1 MKFADHRRTGRPES
15 GGRRPPNPLALRVGF
30 IGFGTVARAV
40 QTGIKRGDAGSTE
53 LVAALVRRQPADLSD
68 DLLITNDREA
78 FLSAGL
84 DLVVELAGQEA
95 IEQHGE
101 AVLARGIDFL
111 VISVGALADD
121 DLHGRLRAAAVENG
135 SRLLLPSGAIAGL
148 DAIASASIGG
158 LDEVTITTRKPVE
171 ALRTGTDRDDALA
184 QVQTEAALL
193 YEGPARHAVKHYPAN
208 VNVAAALSLA
218 GIGFDKTYVR
228 VYADPSVTRNTHDV
242 LARGWFGELRLTIQN
257 IPTENP
263 KTGRITAL
271 SVLKALRNLTASE
284 VLVG

>member
-1 MKFADHRRTGRPES
+1 MKPAEQRKAKLP
-15 GGRRPPNPLALRVGF
+15 LRVGF

-40 QTGIKRGDAGSTE
+40 QAGMKRGDAGAST
-53 LVAALVRRQPADLSD
+53 LAAALVRRQPVASEEDF
-68 DLLITNDREA
+68 LITNDREA
-78 FLSAGL
+78 FLSSGL
-84 DLVVELAGQEA
+84 DVVVELAGQEA
-95 IEQHGE
+95 VEQHGE
-101 AVLARGIDFL
+101 TVLARGIDFL

-121 DLHGRLRAAAVENG
+121 DLHSRLRTAAEANR
-135 SRLLLPSGAIAGL
+135 SRLLMPSGAIAGL
-148 DAIASASIGG
+148 DAISSASLGG
-158 LDEVTITTRKPVE
+158 LEEVTITTRKPVE
-171 ALRTGTDRDDALA
+171 ALRTGTDRDHALA
-184 QVQTEAALL
+184 EVQSEASLL

-218 GIGFDKTYVR
+218 GIGFDRTYVR

-271 SVLKALRNLTASE
+271 SVMKALSNLTASE

>member
-1 MKFADHRRTGRPES
+1 MKFAEQRKAGK
-15 GGRRPPNPLALRVGF
+15 ALKVGF
-30 IGFGTVARAV
+30 IGFGTVAKAV
-40 QTGIKRGDAGSTE
+40 QAGIQRGQAGATE
-53 LVAALVRRQPADLSD
+53 LVAGLVRHQPVDGEPD
-68 DLLITNDREA
+68 VLLTTDREA
-78 FLSAGL
+78 FLGIGL
-84 DLVVELAGQEA
+84 DVVVELAGQEA
-95 IEQHGE
+95 VAQHGE
-101 AVLARGIDFL
+101 AMLGAGADFL

-121 DLHGRLRAAAVENG
+121 DLHQRLLAAAQAHG

-148 DAIASASIGG
+148 DAIASAAIGG

-171 ALRTGTDRDDALA
+171 ALRTGTDRDRALA
-184 QVQTEAALL
+184 EALTEATLL
-193 YEGPARHAVKHYPAN
+193 YEGPARHAVKYYPAN

-218 GIGFDKTYVR
+218 GVGFDRTYVR
-228 VYADPSVTRNTHDV
+228 VYADPGVTRNTHEV

>member
-1 MKFADHRRTGRPES
+1 MKSGDQRRT
-15 GGRRPPNPLALRVGF
+15 RRPLRVGF
-30 IGFGTVARAV
+30 IGFGTVAKAV
-40 QTGIKRGDAGSTE
+40 QAGIRRGDAGATE
-53 LVAALVRRQPADLSD
+53 LVAALVRRQPAELND
-68 DLLITNDREA
+68 DLLVTNDPAA
-78 FLSAGL
+78 FLASGL
-84 DLVVELAGQEA
+84 DLAVELAGQEA
-95 IEQHGE
+95 VDQHGE
-101 AVLARGIDFL
+101 AILAHRVDFL

-121 DLHGRLRAAAVENG
+121 DLHDRLRAAAEASG

-171 ALRTGTDRDDALA
+171 ALRTGTDRDAALA
-184 QVQTEAALL
+184 QAQTEAALL

-218 GIGFDKTYVR
+218 GIGFDRTYVR